1 MFGLPRLLT
10 GCIIAHELM
19 HAWLRMRN
27 IASLDPQVEEGLC
40 QLMAMLWLDRQNDML
55 KVIGEE
61 TGAQRA
67 QNTTQRDMEMTPLV
81 HLLSS
86 LPSRT
91 CTG

>member
-40 QLMAMLWLDRQNDML
+40 KLMAMLWLDRQNDML

-61 TGAQRA
+61 TGARRA
-67 QNTTQRDMEMTPLV
+67 QL
-81 HLLSS
+81 
-86 LPSRT
+86 
-91 CTG
+91 

>member
-55 KVIGEE
+55 KVIGERRELEGHKILHRE
-61 TGAQRA
+61 TWK
-67 QNTTQRDMEMTPLV
+67 
-81 HLLSS
+81 
-86 LPSRT
+86 
-91 CTG
+91 